1 MKKTYTI
8 TLDEDKVDALK
19 IWLHK
24 NGQTFSGYL
33 NIMIGETLQALDDFV
48 VDDNEKISF
57 FKLGS
62 LFLGRPVSP
71 KRVASKCTCTMTAI

>member
-1 MKKTYTI
+1 MKRQYTI

-19 IWLHK
+19 VWLDK

-33 NIMIGETLQALDDFV
+33 NSMIGETLQALDDFV

-57 FKLGS
+57 FKLLSMAGKMTKT
-62 LFLGRPVSP
+62 F
-71 KRVASKCTCTMTAI
+71 KREMKR